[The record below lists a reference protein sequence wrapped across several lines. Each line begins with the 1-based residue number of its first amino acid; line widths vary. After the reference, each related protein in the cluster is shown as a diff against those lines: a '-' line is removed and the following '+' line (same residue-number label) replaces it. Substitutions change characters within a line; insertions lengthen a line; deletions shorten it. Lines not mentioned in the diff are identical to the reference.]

1 MKIIIII
8 ALGIAAFIGV
18 LWLLCVLAILAYQG
32 ITYVWN
38 GVLDFGYYM
47 FKTMASDIRQ
57 FLLDLKKRKNQ
68 NPWIIMMN
76 PAYRMFKWIK
86 SLSIFVGKI
95 SLMFEIDKYK
105 KSL

>member
-47 FKTMASDIRQ
+47 FKTMASDIRTI
-57 FLLDLKKRKNQ
+57 FARLKEKKEPDNNDESCLSDVQVDKIIEYLRWKN
-68 NPWIIMMN
+68 
-76 PAYRMFKWIK
+76 
-86 SLSIFVGKI
+86 
-95 SLMFEIDKYK
+95 
-105 KSL
+105 

>member
-8 ALGIAAFIGV
+8 ALGVAAFIGV

-47 FKTMASDIRQ
+47 FKTMASDIRTI
-57 FLLDLKKRKNQ
+57 FTRLKEKKEPEPMDN
-68 NPWIIMMN
+68 NED
-76 PAYRMFKWIK
+76 
-86 SLSIFVGKI
+86 SCLSYVQV
-95 SLMFEIDKYK
+95 DKFIEYFR
-105 KSL
+105 L